1 MKIEDTAVRG
11 LPAHPTYE
19 VGYCR
24 PPQRTRWQKGKSGNP
39 KRIRKQ
45 NPKSIVDMIDE
56 FFAGEIDI
64 VESGI
69 SRRVSQFEA
78 IVLQLWIKAMAG
90 KKRAMNVLLQYQ
102 EFAARRSCRDRTQ
115 IEVVEEDTDP
125 EKPGGNHA

>member
-64 VESGI
+64 V
-69 SRRVSQFEA
+69 
-78 IVLQLWIKAMAG
+78 
-90 KKRAMNVLLQYQ
+90 
-102 EFAARRSCRDRTQ
+102 
-115 IEVVEEDTDP
+115 
-125 EKPGGNHA
+125 

>member
-1 MKIEDTAVRG
+1 MPAASADTMA
-11 LPAHPTYE
+11 
-19 VGYCR
+19 
-24 PPQRTRWQKGKSGNP
+24 
-39 KRIRKQ
+39 KR
-45 NPKSIVDMIDE
+45 
-56 FFAGEIDI
+56 EIDI

-125 EKPGGNHA
+125 EEPGGNHA

>member
-90 KKRAMNVLLQYQ
+90 KKQAMNVLLQYQ

-125 EKPGGNHA
+125 EEPGGNHA

>member
-78 IVLQLWIKAMAG
+78 IVLQLWINAMAG

-115 IEVVEEDTDP
+115 IEVVGEDTDP
-125 EKPGGNHA
+125 EEPEGNHG

>member
-24 PPQRTRWQKGKSGNP
+24 PPQWTRWQKGKSGNP

-45 NPKSIVDMIDE
+45 NLKSIVDMIDE

-64 VESGI
+64 LESGI

-115 IEVVEEDTDP
+115 IEVMGEDTDP
-125 EKPGGNHA
+125 EEPGGNHA